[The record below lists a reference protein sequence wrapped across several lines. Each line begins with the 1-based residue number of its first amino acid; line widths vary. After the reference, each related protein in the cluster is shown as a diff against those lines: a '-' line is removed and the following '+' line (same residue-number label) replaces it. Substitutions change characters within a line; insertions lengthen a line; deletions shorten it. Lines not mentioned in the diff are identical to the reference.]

1 MKKSG
6 FERVM
11 LVAGAAVLAVGLVSC
26 GGGGDDDTGD
36 DGPPANSV
44 ATNTTSA
51 SGSTATKP
59 PADDDDDDAEEIE
72 VSMKDNFFEPKNIT
86 VGVGETVTIVAK
98 NDGLA
103 VHNMVVLG
111 TQFKSDQLVMAGD
124 ESSFDVKFE
133 KAGEYKF
140 QCDYHVPDMVGTITV
155 K

>member
-59 PADDDDDDAEEIE
+59 PADDDDDAEEIE